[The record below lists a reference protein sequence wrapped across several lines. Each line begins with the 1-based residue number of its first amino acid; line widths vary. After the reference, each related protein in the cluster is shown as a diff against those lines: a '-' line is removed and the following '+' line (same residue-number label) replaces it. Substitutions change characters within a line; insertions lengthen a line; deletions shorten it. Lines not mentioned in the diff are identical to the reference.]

1 MIDAL
6 LFAVRD
12 LVRGAGW
19 GYDAATCE
27 VVAPPGKPPG
37 RFSGV
42 FVGVCQT
49 PTSSEMDNALDEY
62 FGFDLVLTMSVRV
75 GLDRVGDKMLALA
88 EARRPGPNGCRSFNA
103 RAEQLRGVQHMGWAT
118 IALANQYMVEW
129 EPGANL
135 VPGFCEPARYRG
147 MEDPYFVGGEWFWAN
162 PESDNVGL
170 VAALRF
176 EGARRLQP
184 IASYV

>member
-12 LVRGAGW
+12 NVRDAGW

-27 VVAPPGKPPG
+27 VAAEEGMPPPRCDLFVAVHQG
-37 RFSGV
+37 
-42 FVGVCQT
+42 
-49 PTSSEMDNALDEY
+49 PTDSAMDNALDEY
-62 FGFDLVLTMSVRV
+62 FGFFLTLTLRV
-75 GLDRVGDKMLALA
+75 KGVPLDRIGDKLLCSNL
-88 EARRPGPNGCRSFNA
+88 ARRPGPNGSRSFNA
-103 RAEQLRGVQHMGWAT
+103 RVEQLRSVHHMGWG
-118 IALANQYMVEW
+118 IIQDANTNLMAW
-129 EPGANL
+129 EPDALL

-147 MEDPYFVGGEWFWAN
+147 MEVPRLVGGQWFSADPDSN
-162 PESDNVGL
+162 NVGL
-170 VAALRF
+170 VASLRF